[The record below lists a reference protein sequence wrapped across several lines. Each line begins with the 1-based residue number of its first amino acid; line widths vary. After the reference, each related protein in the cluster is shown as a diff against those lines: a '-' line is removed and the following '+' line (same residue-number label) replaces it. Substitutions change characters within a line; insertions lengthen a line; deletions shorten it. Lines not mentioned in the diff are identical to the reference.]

1 MHSELKR
8 YLGMTEFLSGTL
20 GSTFETA
27 LFDLQDP
34 ELPAVSAINMPADHQ
49 DAVRG
54 LLREVCPIRRVRARG
69 MCLNRQVIAEFG
81 NMLKTSVL
89 LIPDE
94 SGEPAGALCLV
105 TRCGV
110 FLRMMPLA
118 AEMLNFD
125 SEELEEEPTD
135 RPDFPEELPRNEDPT
150 LEAIDR
156 AVAEMG
162 IEPGRASQEERL
174 ELICDLMDDGV
185 FELKGAV
192 ARCAQLLSVSPQSIY
207 RYISKIKRAR
217 G

>member
-1 MHSELKR
+1 MNRELKK
-8 YLGMTEFLSGTL
+8 YLPMTEFLSGTL

-27 LFDLQDP
+27 VFDLTEP
-34 ELPAVSAINMPADHQ
+34 EMPALSAFNMPADHQ
-49 DAVRG
+49 DAVRE
-54 LLREVCPIRRVRARG
+54 LLREVLASRRARFRG
-69 MCLNRQVIAEFG
+69 MCLNRQVLAEFG
-81 NMLKTSVL
+81 NMLKVSVL
-89 LIPDE
+89 LIP
-94 SGEPAGALCLV
+94 GEDGELVGALGLV

-125 SEELEEEPTD
+125 TEDLEDEPGESPEASEGPAEAGE
-135 RPDFPEELPRNEDPT
+135 PT

-156 AVAEMG
+156 AVAELG
-162 IEPGRASQEERL
+162 IEPERASQEERL

-207 RYISKIKRAR
+207 RYITKIKRAR

>member
-1 MHSELKR
+1 MHSELKQ
-8 YLGMTEFLSGTL
+8 YQKMTEFLSGTL

-27 LFDLQDP
+27 LFDLTDS
-34 ELPAVSAINMPADHQ
+34 ELPAVSAINMPQDHQ
-49 DAVRG
+49 DAVREF
-54 LLREVCPIRRVRARG
+54 LREVCPLRRVRARG

-81 NMLKTSVL
+81 NLLKVSAL
-89 LIPDE
+89 LLP
-94 SGEPAGALCLV
+94 GEDGEAVGALCLV

-110 FLRMMPLA
+110 FMRMMPLA

-125 SEELEEEPTD
+125 NEELEDEAMEPLESA
-135 RPDFPEELPRNEDPT
+135 PLSGEPT

-156 AVAEMG
+156 AVAELG
-162 IEPGRASQEERL
+162 IEPDRASQEERL

-192 ARCAQLLSVSPQSIY
+192 ARCAQLLAVSPQSIY